1 MCLALAASGRTK
13 HRLDSSMPDFAVMA
27 VAVESLT
34 VEEKGGNP
42 LIGVARE
49 RSGML
54 LLCVKWERKTKDL

>member
-49 RSGML
+49 RSYASS
-54 LLCVKWERKTKDL
+54 LCQMGKRN